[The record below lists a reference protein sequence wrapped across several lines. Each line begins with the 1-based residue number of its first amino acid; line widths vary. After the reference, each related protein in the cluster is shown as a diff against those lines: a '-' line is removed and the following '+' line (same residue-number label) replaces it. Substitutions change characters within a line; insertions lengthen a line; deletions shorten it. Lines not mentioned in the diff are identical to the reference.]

1 MKKYNFKYNIL
12 IILVVSLF
20 IMYLLLKD
28 NFNEIMTNL
37 LKANILFLLIAF
49 ILMVLNVLFQSF
61 SMHQYLKII
70 EPKYKFKD
78 TFILMFSALFFNA
91 ITPFSS
97 GGQPFQV
104 YILNK
109 QKIDVSKSTNALIQN
124 FLSYQIALIIMGIL
138 AIIANSFLDIIP
150 NTSLLRHIVIIG
162 FIVNVLVLA
171 FILYLSKA
179 KSLNTKLFNKIIN
192 FIFKFIKN
200 KDNLKNKINSKI
212 DEFYK
217 ANEYYKAN
225 KFLLVKT
232 TFLNCMSLLFLYSI
246 PLFIFNSIGQN
257 INLIDSIVCS
267 SYTFFVGSF
276 VPIPGG
282 TGGLEYAFLEF
293 FKVFSNHAIISTC
306 MILWRFITYY
316 LSMILG
322 AASLLFV
329 KGDET
334 K

>member
-28 NFNEIMTNL
+28 NFNEIITNL
-37 LKANILFLLIAF
+37 LKANILFLIIAF
-49 ILMVLNVLFQSF
+49 VLMVLNVLFQSF

-78 TFILMFSALFFNA
+78 TFILMLSALFFNA

-124 FLSYQIALIIMGIL
+124 FLSYQIALIIMGVL

-200 KDNLKNKINSKI
+200 NNNLKDKINEKI
-212 DEFYK
+212 DEFYT

-225 KFLLVKT
+225 KYLLVKT
-232 TFLNCMSLLFLYSI
+232 TFLNCLSLLFLYSI
-246 PLFIFNSIGQN
+246 PLLIFNSIGQN
-257 INLIDSIVCS
+257 INIIDSIVCS

-293 FKVFSNHAIISTC
+293 FKVFSSSAIISTC

>member
-12 IILVVSLF
+12 IILVISLF

-28 NFNEIMTNL
+28 NFNEIMANL
-37 LKANILFLLIAF
+37 LKANILFLLIALL
-49 ILMVLNVLFQSF
+49 LMILNVLFQSF

-70 EPKYKFKD
+70 EPNYKFKD
-78 TFILMFSALFFNA
+78 TFVLMFSALFFNA
-91 ITPFSS
+91 VTPFSS

-109 QKIDVSKSTNALIQN
+109 QKIDVSRSTNALIQN
-124 FLSYQIALIIMGIL
+124 FLSYQIALIIMGVL
-138 AIIANSFLDIIP
+138 AIIINSFLNIIP

-179 KSLNTKLFNKIIN
+179 KSLNTKLFNKILN

-200 KDNLKNKINSKI
+200 KEGLKNKINDKI
-212 DEFYK
+212 DEFYN

-232 TFLNCMSLLFLYSI
+232 ILLNCMSLLFLYSI
-246 PLFIFNSIGQN
+246 PVFIFYSIGQN

-267 SYTFFVGSF
+267 SYTFFIGSF

-293 FKVFSNHAIISTC
+293 FRVFASSAIISTC

-322 AASLLFV
+322 AISLVFI

>member
-12 IILVVSLF
+12 IILAVSLF

-28 NFNEIMTNL
+28 NFNEIISNL

-49 ILMVLNVLFQSF
+49 ALMVLNVLFQSF

-70 EPKYKFKD
+70 EPNYKFKD
-78 TFILMFSALFFNA
+78 TFILMLSALFFNA

-104 YILNK
+104 YILSK

-124 FLSYQIALIIMGIL
+124 FLSYQIALIVMGIL
-138 AIIANSFLDIIP
+138 AIIINIFLNIIP

-171 FILYLSKA
+171 IILFLSKA
-179 KSLNTKLFNKIIN
+179 KSINTKLFNKIIN

-200 KDNLKNKINSKI
+200 KESLKSKINAKI
-212 DEFYK
+212 DEFYQ

-232 TFLNCMSLLFLYSI
+232 ILFNVISLLFLYSI
-246 PLFIFNSIGQN
+246 PLFIFYSIGQN
-257 INLIDSIVCS
+257 ISLIDSIVCS
-267 SYTFFVGSF
+267 SYTFFIGSF

-293 FKVFSNHAIISTC
+293 FKVFSGTAVISTC

-322 AASLLFV
+322 AISLLFI